1 VARRRFLDSLK
12 SKNEEDEVCLIC
24 SDVEKGQIVLT
35 HCGHLYHEHCLRVWS
50 SKAHTTTCPVCRASL
65 RRENAWQRVHLKA
78 PLPEPEKVRNSEDM
92 DIDEDTNGG
101 SARTRNSKGK
111 GRATV
116 IEKEQALEDIEGDAD
131 PSSQLNY
138 LPPEEVETI
147 KGVPLQNAA
156 LGSKLD
162 MITRHVIHLRDKHAR
177 AIRDADE
184 PMTNGD
190 PSSASSSASDGNGKA
205 RARESTPP
213 NGGMFTSAFNDLS
226 EDSQPT
232 EAKIL
237 IYSGWQYACE
247 VLASA
252 FAREKIGYVRLETSA
267 GNSAK
272 QKEKAVVEFKENPD
286 VSVFILHAQSQA
298 AGLVGVLLSL

>member
-1 VARRRFLDSLK
+1 MEL
-12 SKNEEDEVCLIC
+12 
-24 SDVEKGQIVLT
+24 
-35 HCGHLYHEHCLRVWS
+35 
-50 SKAHTTTCPVCRASL
+50 
-65 RRENAWQRVHLKA
+65 
-78 PLPEPEKVRNSEDM
+78 
-92 DIDEDTNGG
+92 DEDTNEG
-101 SARTRNSKGK
+101 SASTRNNKGK

-116 IEKEQALEDIEGDAD
+116 MEKEQALEDIEGDAD

-147 KGVPLQNAA
+147 KGVPSQNAA

-177 AIRDADE
+177 AIRDADQ

-190 PSSASSSASDGNGKA
+190 SSASSTNGKA
-205 RARESTPP
+205 RVRESTPP
-213 NGGMFTSAFNDLS
+213 LNGMFTSSSNDLS
-226 EDSQPT
+226 EDVHPT

-252 FAREKIGYVRLETSA
+252 FAREKIGYVRLENSA

-298 AGLVGVLLSL
+298 AGLVGFAFAAKGRRLANMLIFSNV

>member
-1 VARRRFLDSLK
+1 
-12 SKNEEDEVCLIC
+12 
-24 SDVEKGQIVLT
+24 
-35 HCGHLYHEHCLRVWS
+35 
-50 SKAHTTTCPVCRASL
+50 
-65 RRENAWQRVHLKA
+65 
-78 PLPEPEKVRNSEDM
+78 M
-92 DIDEDTNGG
+92 DIDQDTNGA
-101 SARTRNSKGK
+101 SARTGNNKGKGK

-116 IEKEQALEDIEGDAD
+116 LEKEQALEDIEGDAD

-138 LPPEEVETI
+138 LPPEEVEII

-177 AIRDADE
+177 AIRDADQ

-190 PSSASSSASDGNGKA
+190 SSSASSSASPNGKG
-205 RARESTPP
+205 RARESTPTL
-213 NGGMFTSAFNDLS
+213 NGTFGFSSTSLKD
-226 EDSQPT
+226 EDVQPT

-252 FAREKIGYVRLETSA
+252 FAREKIGYVRLENSA

-298 AGLVGVLLSL
+298 AGLVGFAFAAKGRRLANMLIFSNV